1 MTSFGR
7 AARADFLLD
16 PDVVFLN
23 NGSFGATPRLVLE
36 AQSLWRAEMERQPVR
51 FMARTLK
58 PAQRAALA
66 RLAPLIGADPQDI
79 VFVENPTAATNAV
92 LGSLRL
98 KPGDRML
105 CMDHGYGAVYQ
116 TLRHV
121 AERTGA
127 ALHALPTPWPFD
139 DGAAFLAQI
148 ERAMT
153 LGAPP
158 KILVLDAITS
168 PSGIRF
174 PFEEAVA
181 ISHRHGVPVLIDG
194 AHAPGMIPLDLNA
207 IDADWFTGTL
217 HKWMFAAKGCAFLHA
232 RRNRQGDLHPTSIS
246 HFYGQGFQ
254 AEFEWIGTR
263 DATSWLSLPAA
274 LDFIEARGTEAIRTY
289 NKQLI
294 EQATALLQERLGL
307 VPLTAPA
314 YRGFLASFDLGPGTP
329 AQALALHDELV
340 DRYKVELPI
349 MPLKG
354 RMVLRISAQIFNCLE
369 DYQALVTALEQV
381 DYPSRATR
389 SR

>member
-1 MTSFGR
+1 VFGL
-7 AARADFLLD
+7 AARADFTLD
-16 PDVVFLN
+16 PNVVFLN
-23 NGSFGATPRLVLE
+23 NGSFGATPRMVL
-36 AQSLWRAEMERQPVR
+36 AARDVWRAEMERQPVR
-51 FMARTLK
+51 FMGRTLK
-58 PAQRAALA
+58 PAQRAVLT
-66 RLAPLIGADPQDI
+66 RLAPLMGADPADI
-79 VFVENPTAATNAV
+79 VFVENPTAASNAV
-92 LGSLRL
+92 LSSLRL

-105 CMDHGYGAVYQ
+105 CLDHGYGAVYQ

-127 ALHALPTPWPFD
+127 ALHALPTPWPFT
-139 DGAAFLAQI
+139 DGDAFLALLEQGL
-148 ERAMT
+148 T

-174 PFEEAVA
+174 PFEAAVSL
-181 ISHRHGVPVLIDG
+181 SHKHGVPVLIDG
-194 AHAPGMIPLDLNA
+194 AHAPGMIALDLNA

-232 RRNRQGDLHPTSIS
+232 RRDRQDDLHPTSIS

-254 AEFEWIGTR
+254 TEFEWIGTR
-263 DATSWLSLPAA
+263 DATAWLSLPAA
-274 LDFIEARGTEAIRTY
+274 LDYIEARGGAEAIRSY
-289 NKQLI
+289 NRALI
-294 EQATALLQERLGL
+294 EQAVVLLQDRLGL
-307 VPLTAPA
+307 KPLTAPA

-329 AQALALHDELV
+329 GQALALHDELI
-340 DRYKVELPI
+340 DRHMVELPV

-354 RMVLRISAQIFNCLE
+354 RMILRLSAQIFNCLD
-369 DYQALVTALEQV
+369 DYEALAAALERV